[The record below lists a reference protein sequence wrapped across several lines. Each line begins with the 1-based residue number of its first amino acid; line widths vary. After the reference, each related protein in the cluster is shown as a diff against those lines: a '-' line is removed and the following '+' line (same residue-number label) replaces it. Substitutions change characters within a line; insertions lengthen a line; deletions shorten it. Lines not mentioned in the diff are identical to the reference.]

1 MNRLK
6 GIVLGVAFMA
16 LPAIAQAQ
24 FINFDDMSGCGTAL
38 ANGYK
43 GFNWSD
49 FYVLDGTNRSCIEV
63 SGYSN
68 GVVSSPMVA
77 YNAFGSTASV
87 SNSNPFTFNSVY
99 MTAAW
104 NDGLNVV
111 VNAYDAF
118 NVLMFTSGFTLNSE
132 SATQKVF
139 NWAGVSSVEF
149 SASGGTDQGYGGS
162 GTHIVFDNMA
172 MNGATAN
179 VAPEPATLLLL
190 GTGLAG
196 IGGVVRRRRGKSIEG

>member
-24 FINFDDMSGCGTAL
+24 LINFDDVAACGGQLTA
-38 ANGYK
+38 GYQ
-43 GFNWSD
+43 GFNW
-49 FYVLDGTNRSCIEV
+49 TNFWVETSSCEV
-63 SGYSN
+63 ASGYVN
-68 GVVSSPMVA
+68 GLVSSPNVA
-77 YNAFGSTASV
+77 YNAYGNPATV
-87 SNSNPFTFNSVY
+87 SSNNPFTFNSVY

-104 NDGLNVV
+104 NDGLNVT

-139 NWAGVSSVEF
+139 NWTGVSSVQF
-149 SASGGTDQGYGGS
+149 SATGGTDAGYAHGVGGG
-162 GTHIVFDNMA
+162 GTHIVFDNML
-172 MNGATAN
+172 MSNAT
-179 VAPEPATLLLL
+179 VTPEPATLVLLA
-190 GTGLAG
+190 TGLAG
-196 IGGVVRRRRGKSIEG
+196 IGGIVRRRRQKNS